1 LFRFL
6 LAFAAIIPFS
16 FSQTLPAISWIQ
28 EVDSSGLDTVAGLA
42 TDPAGNI
49 YIAGSTLSPNFPVKS
64 AAQNHLASGNGHNV
78 FVTKLDPS
86 GNVVYSTYYGG
97 NGDDIA
103 IAMTVDSAGGVYV
116 TGTTTSTNFPVTQG
130 AYASM
135 PSSTFLFKLNPD
147 GSAGYA
153 TYFAQVQPTAI
164 AVDASGSAYL
174 TGAAGM
180 GSLPTTAG
188 AYQTICG
195 CGSGVI
201 ASIGP
206 AIFLADGF
214 VTKFDAHGSTLVY
227 STYLGLS
234 IETVDNPSFGMALA
248 SDGSAYVAGV
258 TAIMHLNST
267 GSSLL
272 ASTKP
277 AVAAT
282 DSPAGSHNIT
292 AVAIGPDGNLYLAG
306 APQTFQATS
315 GAFQTNSPSLPPLA
329 DQEGCCA
336 AAIVKMD
343 PGLQTILAGT
353 YFGGAYGQQ
362 VEGLTCDA
370 SGNVY
375 IAGYTAPRG
384 LPTRTPFQE
393 AFGFLG
399 SEIGPVVEFGTQGVT
414 GFLSELSSDLSTL
427 LFSTYLGDN
436 ELFGVLGLAS
446 GANGSIVIGGL
457 TGLPGAAPHGPMN
470 VWVNSI
476 DVAPAPALRIDS
488 VVNAASLVDGA
499 ISSGET
505 IVVRGAGFGSDAQ
518 LTIGG
523 TVVPAI
529 STSSTQIT
537 AVVPSDLPNAVDF
550 QVQAGGAASNEVV
563 ISVAVNSPGI
573 FSADGSGLGQG
584 YILNKDGTLN
594 SPSNPAAPGDQI
606 TLYATGVGPVTF
618 TDGYAVTASIPAVFI
633 DGIYCY
639 GVAAVMGPVQG
650 LPGSVYQ
657 LGIIVPNPP
666 ANPNLAGFGVL
677 LQIGG
682 GTTQNGLTVS
692 ISQ

>member
-1 LFRFL
+1 
-6 LAFAAIIPFS
+6 
-16 FSQTLPAISWIQ
+16 
-28 EVDSSGLDTVAGLA
+28 
-42 TDPAGNI
+42 
-49 YIAGSTLSPNFPVKS
+49 
-64 AAQNHLASGNGHNV
+64 
-78 FVTKLDPS
+78 
-86 GNVVYSTYYGG
+86 
-97 NGDDIA
+97 
-103 IAMTVDSAGGVYV
+103 
-116 TGTTTSTNFPVTQG
+116 
-130 AYASM
+130 
-135 PSSTFLFKLNPD
+135 
-147 GSAGYA
+147 
-153 TYFAQVQPTAI
+153 
-164 AVDASGSAYL
+164 
-174 TGAAGM
+174 
-180 GSLPTTAG
+180 
-188 AYQTICG
+188 
-195 CGSGVI
+195 
-201 ASIGP
+201 
-206 AIFLADGF
+206 
-214 VTKFDAHGSTLVY
+214 
-227 STYLGLS
+227 
-234 IETVDNPSFGMALA
+234 
-248 SDGSAYVAGV
+248 
-258 TAIMHLNST
+258 
-267 GSSLL
+267 
-272 ASTKP
+272 
-277 AVAAT
+277 
-282 DSPAGSHNIT
+282 
-292 AVAIGPDGNLYLAG
+292 
-306 APQTFQATS
+306 
-315 GAFQTNSPSLPPLA
+315 
-329 DQEGCCA
+329 
-336 AAIVKMD
+336 
-343 PGLQTILAGT
+343 
-353 YFGGAYGQQ
+353 
-362 VEGLTCDA
+362 VEGLTFDA

-537 AVVPSDLPNAVDF
+537 AVVPSDLGNAVDF

-633 DGIYCY
+633 DGFYCY

-650 LPGSVYQ
+650 FPGSVYQ
-657 LGIIVPNPP
+657 LSIILPNPP
-666 ANPNLAGFGVL
+666 VNPNLAGFGVL